1 MQQQTNWQ
9 DAQKRLPR
17 AYSLPVE
24 VEMAGGKRELRVT
37 TTGDWR
43 SVIRWRPANMDDA
56 EIKRLRKEQK
66 IAMSELDAAG

>member
-1 MQQQTNWQ
+1 M
-9 DAQKRLPR
+9 
-17 AYSLPVE
+17 PVE
-24 VEMAGGKRELRVT
+24 VELTGGKRELRVT

-43 SVIRWRPANMDDA
+43 EVVRWRKADMDDA

>member
-1 MQQQTNWQ
+1 MNPQDWH

-24 VEMAGGKRELRVT
+24 VEMAGGKKEIRVT

-43 SVIRWRPANMDDA
+43 EVVRWRTANMDDA

>member
-1 MQQQTNWQ
+1 
-9 DAQKRLPR
+9 
-17 AYSLPVE
+17 
-24 VEMAGGKRELRVT
+24 MAGGKRELRVT

-66 IAMSELDAAG
+66 IAMSELDATG